1 MKKAALFVHNLT
13 VEYSLSIAQGVA
25 AYFTQD
31 KDVQLI
37 IAQTNQPNYPYGLY
51 EYQYWTSAELL
62 KSDEIDIYIIVTS
75 SYQTFTTENELLGL
89 IKPFTKKPIVSIAV
103 DLPFEKVHY
112 TYTNCEKVYDQI
124 IDHLKN
130 VHGCSK
136 IAFASANK
144 TNSKEAKDRFEAFKN
159 ALQKHGLEYNP
170 QLTVEGFFIKEAAF
184 NTFSEFLRSKNSID
198 FDALVS
204 ANDSMAEGCIEALI
218 KYGVKVPKD
227 VKVIGFDDTS
237 RASFFSPTLSTINQN
252 INEQGFT
259 AAEIAHKILLGQEQP
274 RATRTEIEPIYR
286 QSCGCI
292 KMNNT
297 TFTSRRQDGKIT
309 QNSKI
314 NSATLEKY
322 TDYFSDE
329 VRLYTLIDTFHATHT
344 LKELFGILPE
354 ITLQLNFSSMAVI
367 LYERPLEFNKNEK
380 IKIPD
385 KAYLKTYIENNKQ
398 IIPYD
403 EKGIEIN
410 PSKKLLPSTYI
421 SQISGTFILHPIF
434 AGIKQYGYLIIQV
447 PNNKFEIH
455 HIYLKLIINAI
466 ANSYDLNM
474 TLTKN
479 EALTNRNERL
489 LKNNQVLNI
498 RSTMD
503 ELTHV
508 LNRRGF
514 MNRAEKE
521 LKRAARRKKS
531 GYVFFADMDG
541 LKQINDNYGH
551 KIGDLA
557 IQTEARILAESFRN
571 TDIVGRLS
579 GDEFAILSI
588 GLTQSTISTIRSR
601 LDKLNEQYSKEAGL
615 PRILSI
621 SIGYVP
627 FSPENSNL
635 DELLSRADEK
645 LYEEKEVKHAA
656 QSNLDLH

>member
-1 MKKAALFVHNLT
+1 
-13 VEYSLSIAQGVA
+13 
-25 AYFTQD
+25 
-31 KDVQLI
+31 
-37 IAQTNQPNYPYGLY
+37 
-51 EYQYWTSAELL
+51 
-62 KSDEIDIYIIVTS
+62 
-75 SYQTFTTENELLGL
+75 
-89 IKPFTKKPIVSIAV
+89 
-103 DLPFEKVHY
+103 
-112 TYTNCEKVYDQI
+112 
-124 IDHLKN
+124 
-130 VHGCSK
+130 
-136 IAFASANK
+136 
-144 TNSKEAKDRFEAFKN
+144 
-159 ALQKHGLEYNP
+159 
-170 QLTVEGFFIKEAAF
+170 
-184 NTFSEFLRSKNSID
+184 
-198 FDALVS
+198 
-204 ANDSMAEGCIEALI
+204 
-218 KYGVKVPKD
+218 
-227 VKVIGFDDTS
+227 
-237 RASFFSPTLSTINQN
+237 
-252 INEQGFT
+252 
-259 AAEIAHKILLGQEQP
+259 
-274 RATRTEIEPIYR
+274 
-286 QSCGCI
+286 
-292 KMNNT
+292 
-297 TFTSRRQDGKIT
+297 
-309 QNSKI
+309 
-314 NSATLEKY
+314 
-322 TDYFSDE
+322 
-329 VRLYTLIDTFHATHT
+329 
-344 LKELFGILPE
+344 
-354 ITLQLNFSSMAVI
+354 
-367 LYERPLEFNKNEK
+367 
-380 IKIPD
+380 
-385 KAYLKTYIENNKQ
+385 
-398 IIPYD
+398 
-403 EKGIEIN
+403 
-410 PSKKLLPSTYI
+410 
-421 SQISGTFILHPIF
+421 
-434 AGIKQYGYLIIQV
+434 
-447 PNNKFEIH
+447 
-455 HIYLKLIINAI
+455 
-466 ANSYDLNM
+466 M